1 MTLLSNLLNPGRQL
15 STGNNKS
22 RIKRWR
28 IGRAQLISMMLT
40 GLITS
45 LVYIALSQ
53 YWEEQHNHHKSEALK
68 TLSQLRATVETEL
81 NSRLNITRALAGF
94 AIAQDELSQQQF
106 ELFAEQ
112 FGQEMSAVKSLQLA
126 KDGIVSHVWPY
137 EANKQALG
145 HNLLGDPARERAAR
159 KAIESRNI
167 WVAGPVRLLQGGVAL
182 IGRYP
187 IFKKQQSEQSSFWG
201 FATILID
208 LPAMFEQLGIYP
220 ENADYRLAVRGRD
233 GLGAKGAVFFGQL
246 GTFLQ
251 ASEILDLRLPI
262 GNWQIAISPTQPQQ
276 SQKHWVMVII
286 SLLFAAPIGV
296 VIYHFLKLPQRIRYQ
311 VKQTTHELK
320 SNQQLFSSAIE
331 TMPAGFAIF
340 NENNQLAQYNTSYQK
355 HHPAGVRAVQTGVSA
370 RQLTYLTCKNS
381 AELISELNG
390 KPIKQADLA
399 GLLQQTDFSYEVN
412 IKDKW
417 YRVLSRGMDNGC
429 RVEFL
434 IDYTSIK
441 QNQIDLAK
449 ALDSAITANNTKSQ
463 FLATISH
470 EVRTPLNAVIG
481 LLGLLKDKHCSPNQQ
496 QQYLKTAN
504 RSAKHLLTLLNEILD
519 ISKMEAGKLELEN
532 VYFSLQDTV
541 RNTVSLVKSK
551 AEEKNVAL
559 DLQCPH
565 IANDYVEGDQGRLQ
579 QVLLNL
585 LSNAVKFTEQGKVTV
600 KVQQTQ
606 LSDQQVRVQFSIADQ
621 GIGFSA
627 EQAARLFEP
636 FSQLDSS
643 SQRRHEGTGL
653 GLSICKKLTELMGGQ
668 IKAEGEPGKGATFS
682 FNIPLTIAKA
692 PAQIAAPEQATETNS
707 STRQY
712 RILAAEDSPANQLV
726 LQGMLEGT
734 QYHLDVV
741 SNGVEA
747 VNAVKA
753 FPYDLVLMDIYM
765 PQMDGIEATKAIKQ
779 LKSTQGMPIIALTA
793 NAMKGDKSRFLLAGL
808 DDYVAKPIDKNL
820 LMDKLRHYLQQAE
833 LNSAA

>member
-381 AELISELNG
+381 VELISELNG

-541 RNTVSLVKSK
+541 RNTLSLVKSK
-551 AEEKNVAL
+551 AEEKNVAI

-692 PAQIAAPEQATETNS
+692 PAQIASPEQATETNS

-779 LKSTQGMPIIALTA
+779 LESTQGMPIIALTA